1 MFTSNSNLSLLLIF
15 SSFIKSAFSA
25 SSCCASLSPIPGN
38 PFDNCGGSRSTGAQF
53 ATRSPILSRR
63 GQVASAH
70 PLASQ
75 AGLEMLKNGGSAVD
89 AALATNLVLAVL
101 EPMMN
106 GPGGDLMVIISLP
119 NSTIQGYNGAGR
131 SSKTFSFSQMQ
142 AELASLGLS
151 DIAGQG
157 PLSVTVPGAVQG
169 WCDLHARYGKLA
181 FADVFAPAI
190 YYAEN
195 GAPVPQIISN
205 EWSRFSNNSQITT
218 NGLYPHALD
227 GWEETFGGLN
237 GIEGS
242 IFKNP
247 ALANTLRLISA
258 DPTCAS
264 FYKSGPIPDAIVAL
278 GATAGLKLTADDL
291 ASHHGEWVE
300 PISTTFR
307 GTNVYQLPP
316 NPQGAAALE
325 MLNIIE
331 LYNFTSLDFN
341 SPDWLHVHLEAKKLA
356 FADASAFF
364 ADPDFSSIPLTGI
377 ISKEYAITQSA
388 RINMSSAA
396 KTDSPGNPQF
406 YMPSGNKGPLKPS
419 MEEKYGGDTTY
430 LTTSDSDGMQVS
442 WIQSL
447 YEGFGSGIVS
457 PSLGF
462 ALQSRGSLFAMVPGH
477 PNVYAPNKRP
487 FHTIMPG
494 LASKLDGSWTLS
506 FGVMGGFMQPQG
518 HSQILSNLLIA
529 GLNLQEAG
537 DAARYYHVGSTAPN
551 SPNNRMTNG
560 GTVELEAGVCDATVA
575 ELENRGHTITR
586 ASNGGGYQAIMKT
599 RDPVDGGIVYTGA
612 SEMRK
617 DGLVAAY

>member
-1 MFTSNSNLSLLLIF
+1 MKLLLQLALSTSVIHF
-15 SSFIKSAFSA
+15 AESSA
-25 SSCCASLSPIPGN
+25 SSCCASLSAN
-38 PFDNCGGSRSTGAQF
+38 PNSPLDNCGGSRSTGAQF
-53 ATRSPILSRR
+53 ATRSPVLSRR

-75 AGLEMLKNGGSAVD
+75 AGLDILKAGGSAVD
-89 AALATNLVLAVL
+89 AALATNLVLSVL

-119 NSTIQGYNGAGR
+119 NNTVQGYNGAGR
-131 SSKTFSFSQMQ
+131 SSKTFSYSQMQ

-151 DIAGQG
+151 DIAGEG
-157 PLSVTVPGAVQG
+157 PLSVTVPGAPQG
-169 WCDLHARYGKLA
+169 WCDLHARYGKLP

-195 GAPVPQIISN
+195 GAPVPQIIAN
-205 EWSRFSNNSQITT
+205 EWSRFSNNSQITSG
-218 NGLYPHALD
+218 GLYPHALD
-227 GWEETFGGLN
+227 GWEQVFGGLN

-242 IFKNP
+242 IFKNT
-247 ALANTLRLISA
+247 ALANTLRLIAA
-258 DPTCAS
+258 DSTCAS
-264 FYKSGPIPDAIVAL
+264 FYKSGPIPDALIAL
-278 GATAGLKLTADDL
+278 GETAGLKLTADDL
-291 ASHHGEWVE
+291 ASHHGEWVD
-300 PISTTFR
+300 PIKTSFQ
-307 GTNVYQLPP
+307 GTSVFELPP

-364 ADPDFSSIPLTGI
+364 ADPDFATIPLDGI
-377 ISKEYAITQSA
+377 ISKEYAITQA
-388 RINMSSAA
+388 TRINMSNAA
-396 KTDSPGNPQF
+396 KTDSPGQPQF
-406 YMPSGNKGPLKPS
+406 YKPSGAKNS
-419 MEEKYGGDTTY
+419 MHPTLESRYGGDTTY

-457 PSLGF
+457 PTLGF

-487 FHTIMPG
+487 FHTIAPA
-494 LASKLDGSWTLS
+494 LASKQDGSWTLS

-518 HSQILSNLLIA
+518 HAQILSNLLL
-529 GLNLQEAG
+529 GGMNLQEAG
-537 DAARYYHVGSTAPN
+537 DSARYYHTGSTAPN
-551 SPNNRMTNG
+551 SPNNRMSDG
-560 GTVELEAGVCDATVA
+560 GLVELEAGVCDQTIA
-575 ELENRGHTITR
+575 ELEKRGHTISR
-586 ASNGGGYQAIMKT
+586 GSNGGGYQAILKT
-599 RDPVDGGIVYTGA
+599 FDPVDGGIVYTGA

-617 DGLVAAY
+617 DGQVAAY